1 MNFNEWRNRYKN
13 RNDISSRLT
22 HLTKGN
28 SSEEAFKTLLKILEE
43 RTVVGSTTETGFIIG
58 RKSAVCLQE
67 APLNAIAENLL
78 YEKELR
84 EKSDDKVRYS
94 AFGLRFNKAW
104 IYKKGGRPVIYEAR
118 DLMKSILP
126 SDEYWRIVNY
136 DLSDNQYMVDWT
148 HEREWRVPGDIQF
161 EYKNVEIIVESNT
174 YYQKF
179 VEYCIQKEKLEMLR
193 QINGI
198 VVLDT
203 IFY

>member
-28 SSEEAFKTLLKILEE
+28 SSEEAFKILLKILEE
-43 RTVVGSTTETGFIIG
+43 KTVVGSTTATGFIIG
-58 RKSAVCLQE
+58 SKSAVCLQE
-67 APLNAIAENLL
+67 AALNAIAENLL

-104 IYKKGGRPVIYEAR
+104 IYKKGGRPVIYEEK

>member
-1 MNFNEWRNRYKN
+1 MNFNDWRNRYKN

-28 SSEEAFKTLLKILEE
+28 TSEEAFKIMLKILEE
-43 RTVVGSTTETGFIIG
+43 KTIVGSTTETGFIVG
-58 RKSAVCLQE
+58 SKAAVCLQE

-78 YEKELR
+78 YEKALR
-84 EKSDDKVRYS
+84 EKSGDIVRYS

-104 IYKKGGRPVIYEAR
+104 IYKKGGRPVIYEEKN
-118 DLMKSILP
+118 LMKSILP

-136 DLSDNQYMVDWT
+136 DLSDNKYMVDWT
-148 HEREWRVPGDIQF
+148 HEREWRVPGNIQF

-179 VEYCIQKEKLEMLR
+179 IDYCVLKGKIDMLR

>member
-43 RTVVGSTTETGFIIG
+43 RTILGSTTDTGFIIG
-58 RKSAVCLQE
+58 NKSAVCLQE

-84 EKSDDKVRYS
+84 EKAGNKVRYS

-104 IYKKGGRPVIYEAR
+104 IYKKGGRPVIYEEKE
-118 DLMKSILP
+118 LMKSILP
-126 SDEYWRIVNY
+126 SEEYWRIVNY
-136 DLSDNQYMVDWT
+136 DLSDDQCMVDWT
-148 HEREWRVPGDIQF
+148 HEREWRVPGNIQF

-179 VEYCIQKEKLEMLR
+179 VEYCIRKEKLDMLR